1 MAIEAKIVGGPELR
15 RRLKKLTPAQNAKIT
30 GPALVESM
38 LLTLRIAARDKI
50 YPGGGGEP
58 RDGILTSRTG
68 RLRGSLTAGF
78 ATDHSGLPDSIT
90 GGSNVVYAAVH
101 EFGFPK
107 RNIPKRPYLA
117 PALAD
122 ASKQFNSIFAKH
134 WQKAAD
140 GR

>member
-1 MAIEAKIVGGPELR
+1 MVGSAELR
-15 RRLKKLTPAQNAKIT
+15 RRIKNLTPAQNAKIT

-50 YPGGGGEP
+50 YPGGKGPP
-58 RDGILTSRTG
+58 RRDQLTSRTG
-68 RLRGSLTAGF
+68 TLRRSLTASF
-78 ATDHSGLPDSIT
+78 AVDRSQLPHSIT

-101 EFGFPK
+101 EFGLGRF
-107 RNIPKRPYLA
+107 PKRPYLA

-122 ASKQFNSIFAKH
+122 ASKQFDDIFAKH